1 MGGPRLEIFKFAI
14 YVTFP
19 IAFMYWAGVP
29 EWYERFVKPIRH
41 RYVIEGRDQQ
51 DRMPKTKE
59 ELDKYLQDLEQQ
71 RRVK

>member
-29 EWYERFVKPIRH
+29 EWYERFVKPVLLPTSGS
-41 RYVIEGRDQQ
+41 YCCEGGV
-51 DRMPKTKE
+51 DR
-59 ELDKYLQDLEQQ
+59 LDI
-71 RRVK
+71 VM